1 MYDTAVFRADIA
13 VKDIADRHDRGAFH
27 LGAHPVRVDHKAAID
42 SHVDTRDRHL
52 AVVAHRNVGDGCDIG
67 QKAAVDRDAAALSR
81 GQLLTPAALLRHD
94 VEDTAQPPRI
104 DRIDVE
110 RGAVIRIIDAQR
122 RQVDM
127 P

>member
-1 MYDTAVFRADIA
+1 MYDTTVFRADIA

-27 LGAHPVRVDHKAAID
+27 LGAHPVRVDHKPAID
-42 SHVDTRDRHL
+42 RHVDARDRHL
-52 AVVAHRNVGDGCDIG
+52 SVIAHRNVGNGCDIG
-67 QKAAVDRDAAALSR
+67 QKTAVHRDAATLPR
-81 GQLLTPAALLRHD
+81 GQLLTPTALLRHQ